1 MEDFASILVRDYGLK
16 PQGKSAPMSSTK
28 VSPGVGSSRGSGY
41 GSERKSGSGRMSG
54 NASTFGGQDDVPY
67 VTRKNGST
75 KSSGR
80 STYGGGDDIFSPG
93 NYDDVFGGPPKSSSV
108 GPRYDDVF
116 GEAPEVVRAPVYDDL
131 FGGLGVNESKGK
143 LSSPS
148 GLSPRA
154 GSPRRTPF
162 ASEPAGFD
170 ELLPGFSSEP
180 AKARSSGDAKAS
192 TDGDPFVPPLI
203 DDPLSTAPSISS
215 SAPFIDPMDVF
226 TVPPTMPPIN
236 TSTDGPRVSGNTS
249 VAFDG
254 FDIFDS
260 FTGQSSVD
268 ASKPRESSQSSRD
281 DLKKTVEDLNSE
293 HSTGIREQS
302 PTEETEPLERD
313 LPTVDTSE
321 AYNISAKSSPFF
333 SFKSD
338 DGMDTPAAPG
348 SSSKTADDGQAGIF
362 ASPLDSPVPYKSRSR
377 SSPFGEVKERWLTV
391 NDVKLLTKPSPVPPP
406 SRPPPI
412 PGSGR
417 YGSASRPRVDN
428 MESVGQDDR
437 FVSSS
442 WPSANSTA
450 SVTYANS
457 SEEEQTGGGTPGGSR
472 KDFFGKVDY
481 KTNLGSNAGDDEKD
495 GDEDLAGVKVR
506 EKERQEA
513 EDIRIARDRK
523 KEIRDAEAR
532 EEREKER
539 ARRYKEKEREREKD
553 RAAVQRVTLEAR
565 ERAAQDARD
574 RAQRSAVERAT
585 LEARERAAHQAQ
597 IRAEKERAAVE
608 RANKEARDR
617 AEQRAAMEKA
627 ARDRAE
633 QKAAVERAAAEARE
647 RAEKLAVERAQAEAR
662 ERAEKAAAERAAERQ
677 REAERREAE
686 RREAERREVSEKAR
700 ERSQQ
705 QQQQQR
711 KSSEHDLDAFFNP
724 GLRATPPSSEPKQK
738 TASTNS
744 NPDPNGV
751 RRSTN
756 NSRPSVPPEDYL
768 SSLFNDPA
776 PNSQSAED
784 PSRGKP
790 RNGAHERSQQ
800 RAAKAIYEIKQREQE
815 MQREQAEKHRA
826 ADQLDAEIRRWAA
839 GKEGNLRALLS
850 TLQYVLWPECGWQ
863 PVSLSDLIT
872 AASVKK
878 TYRKA
883 TLHVH
888 PDKVQQKGATVQ
900 QKYIAEKVF
909 DLLKEASNKFNSEEL
924 F

>member
-28 VSPGVGSSRGSGY
+28 VSPGVGSSRASGY

-67 VTRKNGST
+67 VTRKNGNT

-80 STYGGGDDIFSPG
+80 STYGGDDLFSPG
-93 NYDDVFGGPPKSSSV
+93 NYDDVFGGPPKSSSA
-108 GPRYDDVF
+108 GPRYDGVF
-116 GEAPEVVRAPVYDDL
+116 GEAQEAARAPVYDDL

-154 GSPRRTPF
+154 VSPRRTPF
-162 ASEPAGFD
+162 AASEPAGFD

-203 DDPLSTAPSISS
+203 DDPLSSAPSNSS

-236 TSTDGPRVSGNTS
+236 TSTDGPRVSSNTS
-249 VAFDG
+249 GAFDG

-260 FTGQSSVD
+260 FPAQSSVD

-293 HSTGIREQS
+293 YSTGIREQS
-302 PTEETEPLERD
+302 PTEEPEPLERD
-313 LPTVDTSE
+313 LPTVETSE
-321 AYNISAKSSPFF
+321 AYNISSKSSPFF

-338 DGMDTPAAPG
+338 DGMDTPVAPG
-348 SSSKTADDGQAGIF
+348 SSSKPADDSQAGLF

-391 NDVKLLTKPSPVPPP
+391 NDVKLVTKPSQVPPP

-417 YGSASRPRVDN
+417 YGSASRPRVDH

-437 FVSSS
+437 FVS

-457 SEEEQTGGGTPGGSR
+457 SEEEQTGGATPGGSR

-481 KTNLGSNAGDDEKD
+481 KTNPGSNAGDDEKD
-495 GDEDLAGVKVR
+495 GDEDLAAAAKLR

-513 EDIRIARDRK
+513 EDIRIARERK

-585 LEARERAAHQAQ
+585 QEARERAAHQAQ

-617 AEQRAAMEKA
+617 AEQRAAVEKA
-627 ARDRAE
+627 QRDRAE

-647 RAEKLAVERAQAEAR
+647 RAEKIAVERAQAEAR
-662 ERAEKAAAERAAERQ
+662 ERAEKAAAEKAAERAAERQ
-677 REAERREAE
+677 RESERREA
-686 RREAERREVSEKAR
+686 AEKAR

-705 QQQQQR
+705 QQQQQQR
-711 KSSEHDLDAFFNP
+711 KGSEHDLDAFFNP
-724 GLRATPPSSEPKQK
+724 GLRATPPFSEPKQK
-738 TASTNS
+738 TSSMNS
-744 NPDPNGV
+744 NSDNGV
-751 RRSTN
+751 RRPTN
-756 NSRPSVPPEDYL
+756 NPRPSVPPEDYL
-768 SSLFNDPA
+768 SSLFNDPS
-776 PNSQSAED
+776 PNSQSTED